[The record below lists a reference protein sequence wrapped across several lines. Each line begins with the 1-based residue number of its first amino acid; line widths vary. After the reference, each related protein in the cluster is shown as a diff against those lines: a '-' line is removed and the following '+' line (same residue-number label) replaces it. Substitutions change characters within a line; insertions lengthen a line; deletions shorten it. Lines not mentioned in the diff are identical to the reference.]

1 MYKINNESTYNI
13 KSLVCKVDRWIPDRN
28 IGTTIDASTFQS
40 THTGDGT
47 TKVFAIPYDI
57 ARSNSL
63 TVTVGGVTTLTQTTR
78 NLNAGTELSIG
89 DSSTV
94 SAGDTADATNTLTNT
109 EPFTYQTEFMTNTTA
124 DSTDTLCDNSNTK
137 SSVNLTQLQ
146 LSFNTAPVNG
156 SAIVITLKKT
166 TFGKNLT
173 TKFDDG
179 AGDETTFDGDGTVF
193 TNDLV
198 TFDRKTEQST
208 QVMMQRSSITDRITH
223 ISKQRKL
230 LRTA

>member
-1 MYKINNESTYNI
+1 M
-13 KSLVCKVDRWIPDRN
+13 
-28 IGTTIDASTFQS
+28 
-40 THTGDGT
+40 
-47 TKVFAIPYDI
+47 
-57 ARSNSL
+57 
-63 TVTVGGVTTLTQTTR
+63 
-78 NLNAGTELSIG
+78 
-89 DSSTV
+89 
-94 SAGDTADATNTLTNT
+94 
-109 EPFTYQTEFMTNTTA
+109 
-124 DSTDTLCDNSNTK
+124 CDNSNTK

>member
-1 MYKINNESTYNI
+1 MNK
-13 KSLVCKVDRWIPDRN
+13 
-28 IGTTIDASTFQS
+28 A
-40 THTGDGT
+40 
-47 TKVFAIPYDI
+47 
-57 ARSNSL
+57 
-63 TVTVGGVTTLTQTTR
+63 
-78 NLNAGTELSIG
+78 
-89 DSSTV
+89 
-94 SAGDTADATNTLTNT
+94 
-109 EPFTYQTEFMTNTTA
+109 
-124 DSTDTLCDNSNTK
+124 
-137 SSVNLTQLQ
+137 
-146 LSFNTAPVNG
+146 
-156 SAIVITLKKT
+156 LKKT